1 MKSILKESLQIG
13 IVICVI
19 IGIGYA
25 CKKNR
30 FKKEVFLEE
39 MYTYKAEPEI
49 NAAINAIE
57 LLQNSWATYGAN
69 TTGDNFSTVTSN
81 YVDVANQ
88 MEEISFYNL
97 GDVSAVYVFSR
108 FYKTSI
114 DTNGIIDAYN
124 MQESFAE
131 NDIANYVNT
140 RKGLYALEYLFYSTS
155 FADSLTEPKF
165 INFIDAHLSYLHSSS
180 TEFQNTWNIYQKN
193 FIKNDGEGVSD
204 SYNIVINR
212 IIHVLEDL
220 INKRIADPLD
230 GNDHKLAVGHY
241 SNKALEKIKIQV
253 LQLQQVYLGI
263 GTETF
268 NSVYNNLRKKNKK
281 LADKVSDK
289 FEEAVTFGNGMS
301 YEMDYYIHT
310 TSAPLIDYKN
320 LLIELL
326 AFFKGDIQDELNIII
341 TFGDTD
347 GD

>member
-13 IVICVI
+13 IVVCVI

-49 NAAINAIE
+49 NAAINATD
-57 LLQNSWATYGAN
+57 LLQSSWAVYSTNSTA
-69 TTGDNFSTVTSN
+69 DNFATVISN
-81 YVDVANQ
+81 YSVVANQ

-108 FYKTSI
+108 FYKTTV
-114 DTNGIIDAYN
+114 DTNGIIDAFN
-124 MQESFAE
+124 AQESFAE

-140 RKGLYALEYLFYSTS
+140 RKGLFALEYLLYSTS

-165 INFIDAHLSYLHSSS
+165 INFVDAHLSYLHSSA

-220 INKRIADPLD
+220 ISKRIAEPLD

-241 SNKALEKIKIQV
+241 ANKALEKIKVQV
-253 LQLQQVYLGI
+253 LQLQQIYLGI

-268 NSVYNNLRKKNKK
+268 NSVYNNVRKKNKK
-281 LADKVSDK
+281 LADKVSEK
-289 FEEAVTFGNGMS
+289 FEETVTFGNAMTN
-301 YEMDYYIHT
+301 EMDYYINT
-310 TSAPLIDYKN
+310 DSTPLVDYKN